1 MSTIPA
7 SAALNAYARAA
18 GMGSPVPQAGS
29 TGQAAGGGSDR
40 NFTGYLGLKQAI
52 EETVD
57 TSKTSEQKMAAVTG
71 GRDGNLI
78 DVVTAVAEAETTLQ
92 TVVTVRDKV
101 IAAYQEIMRMPI

>member
-29 TGQAAGGGSDR
+29 TGQAAGGGFGD
-40 NFTGYLGLKQAI
+40 LLKQAI